1 MLANSGSAWPPLTT
15 ITGDLGATSN
25 AASTMGL
32 YLARRNHRKTLFR
45 ATPIKIKT
53 FAEALLR

>member
-1 MLANSGSAWPPLTT
+1 MLADIDSGWPLLTI

-32 YLARRNHRKTLFR
+32 YLSCRNHRKTLSR